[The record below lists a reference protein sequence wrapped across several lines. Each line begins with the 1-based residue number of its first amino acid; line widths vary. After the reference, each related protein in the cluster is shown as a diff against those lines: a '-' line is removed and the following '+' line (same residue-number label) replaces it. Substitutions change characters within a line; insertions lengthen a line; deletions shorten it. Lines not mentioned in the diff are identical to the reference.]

1 MSGMKVLLVDNEPNV
16 LEVMRLGLGIKGYDV
31 DTVRRA
37 VRALEA
43 LKKKQYDVILLDL
56 LMPEMSGI
64 ELLKQIKQLD
74 IKSKIFILSGY
85 VSDEVIQ
92 EAMDE
97 GAAGY
102 ITKPSSADQICSS
115 IEKAFSEKQ

>member
-1 MSGMKVLLVDNEPNV
+1 MKVLLVDNEPNV

-43 LKKKQYDVILLDL
+43 LKEKQYDVILLDL

-64 ELLKQIKQLD
+64 ELLKRIKQSD

-102 ITKPSSADQICSS
+102 IAKPSSADQICST